1 MKCTGKTRLDMS
13 KLHLLCLQK
22 GIKKIRQFLHVN
34 DNTRK
39 DESGNKDNRLYK
51 VQPVI
56 EGVRQNCL
64 KIEQEICHSIDEQI
78 IPAKTK
84 YSGIRQYNPKKPAK
98 WGFKNFV
105 RAGKSGMMYDF
116 FLYAGAKST
125 GQAKCTAESVV
136 LKLCENLPT
145 NCNHLLFF

>member
-84 YSGIRQYNPKKPAK
+84 YSGIRQYNPKQSEQEI
-98 WGFKNFV
+98 
-105 RAGKSGMMYDF
+105 AG
-116 FLYAGAKST
+116 
-125 GQAKCTAESVV
+125 
-136 LKLCENLPT
+136 
-145 NCNHLLFF
+145 